1 MDIYF
6 IPFEEWT
13 YILHNKNN
21 IVEDLMKTFSDSH
34 CIESHLQKLYANLNE
49 NEFVIFLF
57 ITFYF
62 RLFF

>member
-21 IVEDLMKTFSDSH
+21 IVKDWMKAFLDSH

-49 NEFVIFLF
+49 NEFVIF
-57 ITFYF
+57 YS
-62 RLFF
+62 